1 MTLPGSEG
9 ARRVGP
15 YTLVVRQGTV
25 GGGEVFTARSEAGS
39 LVTVTVVRPELA
51 ADAGFRDRLRT
62 AVEAARTRSGAFL
75 VPVVDADVDAEVPW
89 LATAFAAGLSLRQ
102 AVDRHGPLSEPALRV
117 LADGLARALA
127 VLHAAGAVHGDVGPD
142 SVLLT
147 MDGPRIAALGIPGA
161 TARPALLPADD
172 MVGLGTAVLF
182 AASGDELDAGALPLS
197 LYEVIEGC
205 LYPEPADRPTAEQ
218 LVDYLRRQ
226 NLPGPQG
233 SWLPPAVTADM
244 AAEAAALGSAPAGG
258 GGPGPVPPAEPPVT
272 PGLSRRKL
280 VLGLAAGGAV
290 LLGGVTAAVARSSG
304 DSSPASK
311 GAAGGSG
318 SPARPASPSRPAS
331 APSPSGEPEPVV
343 LDGPDAVKAWSGTGE
358 HAPTCVE
365 ASDTRVMVVTGTAT
379 TFLDASTGKSVGP
392 SLDASATMGAG
403 SLRHPAAYADGVF
416 YLLCDTPKE
425 MGLLAAFDAARG
437 KSKWVAHVSGFGTTG
452 DGREAYFGS
461 TFVAVAGD
469 TVYVCGRL
477 TGSGVSSVDGPTT
490 GFIRAFDAATGKTL
504 WRTEGT
510 DINNVLV
517 PPSGT
522 SLLATSAVPGKP
534 ALVQMINAG
543 RKGARGWKLSAPKSA
558 YYFNTGWPLTC
569 YAAGTFFICGGRG
582 ETLLAVDAAT
592 GREKWKQ
599 SFAANSGDEVRI
611 GTPFTGPDGT
621 NVFVPVGSD
630 LAALSTADGTVRWI
644 ARLDGPSD
652 MGTSNLFGAS
662 VALGGRDA
670 QCSADTVFVTDRAK
684 TLWAI
689 DAATG
694 RARWKYHDPAQP
706 DTGFVWAVGGDRVF
720 IASHLTLTAI
730 DAHAR

>member
-1 MTLPGSEG
+1 M
-9 ARRVGP
+9 
-15 YTLVVRQGTV
+15 
-25 GGGEVFTARSEAGS
+25 GGEVFTARSEAGS

-280 VLGLAAGGAV
+280 VLGLAAGG
-290 LLGGVTAAVARSSG
+290 R
-304 DSSPASK
+304 
-311 GAAGGSG
+311 GAARRGHGGG
-318 SPARPASPSRPAS
+318 RPVLRRLVTGVQGRGGRVGLAGAARVSV
-331 APSPSGEPEPVV
+331 PSGVRAVPERR
-343 LDGPDAVKAWSGTGE
+343 A
-358 HAPTCVE
+358 
-365 ASDTRVMVVTGTAT
+365 
-379 TFLDASTGKSVGP
+379 
-392 SLDASATMGAG
+392 GAG
-403 SLRHPAAYADGVF
+403 RP
-416 YLLCDTPKE
+416 
-425 MGLLAAFDAARG
+425 
-437 KSKWVAHVSGFGTTG
+437 
-452 DGREAYFGS
+452 
-461 TFVAVAGD
+461 
-469 TVYVCGRL
+469 
-477 TGSGVSSVDGPTT
+477 
-490 GFIRAFDAATGKTL
+490 
-504 WRTEGT
+504 
-510 DINNVLV
+510 
-517 PPSGT
+517 
-522 SLLATSAVPGKP
+522 
-534 ALVQMINAG
+534 
-543 RKGARGWKLSAPKSA
+543 
-558 YYFNTGWPLTC
+558 
-569 YAAGTFFICGGRG
+569 
-582 ETLLAVDAAT
+582 
-592 GREKWKQ
+592 
-599 SFAANSGDEVRI
+599 
-611 GTPFTGPDGT
+611 
-621 NVFVPVGSD
+621 
-630 LAALSTADGTVRWI
+630 
-644 ARLDGPSD
+644 
-652 MGTSNLFGAS
+652 
-662 VALGGRDA
+662 
-670 QCSADTVFVTDRAK
+670 
-684 TLWAI
+684 
-689 DAATG
+689 G
-694 RARWKYHDPAQP
+694 RARRRQ
-706 DTGFVWAVGGDRVF
+706 GVVGHG
-720 IASHLTLTAI
+720 
-730 DAHAR
+730 